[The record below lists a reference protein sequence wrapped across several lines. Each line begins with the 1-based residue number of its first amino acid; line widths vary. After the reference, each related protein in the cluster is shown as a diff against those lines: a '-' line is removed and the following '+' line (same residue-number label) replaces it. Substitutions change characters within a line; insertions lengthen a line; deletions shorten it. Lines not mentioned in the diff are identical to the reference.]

1 MNETFLIPSD
11 INQNKSIIPPIELN
25 KSLSIA
31 IYKGEGAGEEGVENV
46 TNNIR
51 ITAGIEVAELTSEQ
65 VQHEDLSKFD
75 VIIFSGGSGSKQ
87 AQSIGEK
94 GRENVRNFIQNGGGY
109 LGICAGAYLTTSGFD
124 WSLHVVNAETI
135 SKTEWKRGKG
145 FVDIELTDEG
155 KTILGD
161 VSGFFKCRYSSGPL
175 LKPAG
180 SNILPPFVIA
190 AYFRSEVS
198 ENGVTE
204 GVMINTP
211 AAIYATYGNGK
222 VFLIS
227 THPENTP
234 GLEHFIP
241 RVLHWLTAR
250 DASI

>member
-1 MNETFLIPSD
+1 MNEFFIPPD
-11 INQNKSIIPPIELN
+11 INEHKTVIP
-25 KSLSIA
+25 LSVEVNRALFVA

-46 TNNIR
+46 KNNIR

-65 VQHEDLSKFD
+65 IQHDDLSKFD

-87 AQSIGEK
+87 AESIGEK
-94 GRENVRNFIQNGGGY
+94 GKENIRNFIQNGGGY
-109 LGICAGAYLTTSGFD
+109 LGICAGAYLATSGFD
-124 WSLHVVNAETI
+124 WSLHIVSAETI

-145 FVDIELTDEG
+145 FVDMELTDEG
-155 KTILGD
+155 KVILGD

-175 LKPAG
+175 LKLTDDNTLPAF
-180 SNILPPFVIA
+180 STA

-204 GVMINTP
+204 GVMVNTP

-241 RVLHWLTAR
+241 RVLHWLSA
-250 DASI
+250 